1 MRIRGARDDRN
12 PAFGIARQPQRSGCP
27 GDAAANDQN
36 LCLAQSVYFP
46 ELVIAAELLTN
57 SQHSLNR
64 MQRSPTNLF
73 VDLDLVL
80 NVNIREASVSSN
92 VIWFMWGQRTLHKRS
107 ISFSGLAAEMLSP
120 IEHSVSNR

>member
-64 MQRSPTNLF
+64 MQCSPANLF

-80 NVNIREASVSSN
+80 NVNKGGECVFQRDLVHVGAAN
-92 VIWFMWGQRTLHKRS
+92 VAQTQHLLLRIG
-107 ISFSGLAAEMLSP
+107 G
-120 IEHSVSNR
+120 